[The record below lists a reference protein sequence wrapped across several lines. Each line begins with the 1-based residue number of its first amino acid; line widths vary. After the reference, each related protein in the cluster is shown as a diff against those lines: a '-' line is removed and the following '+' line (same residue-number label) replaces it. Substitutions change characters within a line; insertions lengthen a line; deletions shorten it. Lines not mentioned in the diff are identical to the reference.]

1 MEPSTGALDL
11 GSPAGPT
18 TRGASGTDAGSKC
31 TRLFLPEGSEASSLV
46 FRSIEIFWLR
56 GAPPTARAG
65 VHGSAQ
71 QRPPNPHIC
80 AQPQPHPRLPAEPVT
95 CGRTSP
101 SRPLGL
107 ATPISPSSQRRR
119 VRLRSGIW
127 CFPLPGTERVLCG
140 TGPVTGHATPSLTLA
155 LTLPV
160 QGGESVPRTRASR
173 LRAVRNCPCIA
184 RPAESPQPGSPSSPE
199 GPGGRRPSGSS
210 RRPPSWPSCDL
221 PLHPARLS
229 HHRPCSRRVH
239 LSVRPSCPERRGL
252 FVAAPCRQARARASP
267 ASPQTQAGRRAG
279 PRDTARPHQPPGPPL
294 LCSICDPTAFRSGW
308 QNKRGRLWWNR
319 WEPRH

>member
-1 MEPSTGALDL
+1 MEPSTGALGL

-119 VRLRSGIW
+119 VRLRGGIW
-127 CFPLPGTERVLCG
+127 CFPLPGTEHVLCG

-184 RPAESPQPGSPSSPE
+184 RPAESGSVKSKARFPELPRRPRRQTAVGVIAKSPVLALLR
-199 GPGGRRPSGSS
+199 PATPSGSLVPPPAPLL
-210 RRPPSWPSCDL
+210 PPSAP
-221 PLHPARLS
+221 
-229 HHRPCSRRVH
+229 
-239 LSVRPSCPERRGL
+239 VREAVPPGTPWALCG
-252 FVAAPCRQARARASP
+252 RAVP
-267 ASPQTQAGRRAG
+267 AG
-279 PRDTARPHQPPGPPL
+279 PSLNQPRVPANPGRTPRGASRHGEATPATRTPAPFPAL
-294 LCSICDPTAFRSGW
+294 RSDGVS
-308 QNKRGRLWWNR
+308 QQMAK
-319 WEPRH
+319 